1 MKVYG
6 YDLAE
11 IQVFPMIGRVPVNIP
26 NKITISRIILIPLFM
41 FFLLAPL
48 GFGDILIAGYVLP
61 WAHFLGALLFILAA
75 STDWLD
81 GYYARKY
88 NLVTNLGK
96 FLDPLADKLLMT
108 AALIALVELALL
120 PAWIAVIIISRE
132 FAVTGIRLVAAADG
146 QVIAASNLG
155 KWKTVFQIIA
165 VSALMLHNIPF
176 ELIGFPFA
184 SITVWIATILT
195 IISGWDY
202 FVKNKHIVLKS
213 K

>member
-1 MKVYG
+1 M
-6 YDLAE
+6 
-11 IQVFPMIGRVPVNIP
+11 NIP

-41 FFLLAPL
+41 IFLLLPFN
-48 GFGDILIAGYVLP
+48 FGNLVIFEYELPIAHLI
-61 WAHFLGALLFILAA
+61 GAILFIIAA
-75 STDWLD
+75 ATDWLD

-88 NLVTNLGK
+88 NLVTNFGK
-96 FLDPLADKLLMT
+96 FLDPLADKLLLT
-108 AALIALVELALL
+108 AALIALVELQFLA
-120 PAWIAVIIISRE
+120 AWIAIVIISRE

-146 QVIAASNLG
+146 QVIAASKLG

-176 ELIGFPFA
+176 QIIGFPFA
-184 SITVWIATILT
+184 TIMVWIATILT
-195 IISGWDY
+195 IVSGWDY

>member
-1 MKVYG
+1 
-6 YDLAE
+6 
-11 IQVFPMIGRVPVNIP
+11 MIGSVSVNVP
-26 NKITISRIILIPLFM
+26 NKITISRIFLIPLFM
-41 FFLLAPL
+41 IFLLAPIDL
-48 GFGDILIAGYVLP
+48 GKLLIVGYELP
-61 WAHFLGALLFILAA
+61 IAHLIGALLFILAA

-88 NLVTNLGK
+88 NLVTNFGK

-108 AALIALVELALL
+108 AALIALVQLMFL
-120 PAWIAVIIISRE
+120 PAWIAILIISRE

-146 QVIAASNLG
+146 LVIAASNLG

-165 VSALMLHNIPF
+165 VSALMLHNLPF
-176 ELIGFPFA
+176 EIINFPFA

-202 FVKNKHIVLKS
+202 FVKNKHIVLRS

>member
-1 MKVYG
+1 MIVYSKIRG
-6 YDLAE
+6 RYLC
-11 IQVFPMIGRVPVNIP
+11 FLIGRVHVNIP

-41 FFLLAPL
+41 IFFLTPIDL
-48 GFGDILIAGYVLP
+48 GSLNILNHELP
-61 WAHFLGALLFILAA
+61 TAHFLGAILFIVAA

-88 NLVTNLGK
+88 NLVTNFGK

-108 AALIALVELALL
+108 AALIALVELLLL
-120 PAWIAVIIISRE
+120 PAWIAILILSRE

-146 QVIAASNLG
+146 QVIAASKLG

-165 VSALMLHNIPF
+165 VSALMLHNLPF
-176 ELIGFPFA
+176 EIIGFPFA
-184 SITVWIATILT
+184 TIALWIATILT

-202 FVKNKHIVLKS
+202 FVKNKHIVMKS

>member
-1 MKVYG
+1 
-6 YDLAE
+6 
-11 IQVFPMIGRVPVNIP
+11 MI
-26 NKITISRIILIPLFM
+26 
-41 FFLLAPL
+41 FLLAPL
-48 GFGDILIAGYVLP
+48 NFGLLSFAGHELP
-61 WAHFLGALLFILAA
+61 VAHLVGALLFILAA

-88 NLVTNLGK
+88 NLVTNFGK

-108 AALIALVELALL
+108 AALIALVELMLL
-120 PAWIAVIIISRE
+120 PAWIAILIISRE

-165 VSALMLHNIPF
+165 VSALMLHNLPFEIVGIPF
-176 ELIGFPFA
+176 A
-184 SITVWIATILT
+184 TITVWIATVLT

>member
-1 MKVYG
+1 M
-6 YDLAE
+6 
-11 IQVFPMIGRVPVNIP
+11 NIP
-26 NKITISRIILIPLFM
+26 NKITMSRIILIPLFM
-41 FFLLAPL
+41 IFLLAPIDL
-48 GFGDILIAGYVLP
+48 GILTIAGHHLP
-61 WAHFLGALLFILAA
+61 VSHLVGALLFILAA

-88 NLVTNLGK
+88 NLVTNFGK
-96 FLDPLADKLLMT
+96 FIDPLADKLLMT
-108 AALIALVELALL
+108 AALISLVELMLL
-120 PAWIAVIIISRE
+120 PAWIAILIISRE

-165 VSALMLHNIPF
+165 VSALMLHNMPFEIVGIPF
-176 ELIGFPFA
+176 A
-184 SITVWIATILT
+184 TITVWIATILT
-195 IISGWDY
+195 IVSGWDY

>member
-1 MKVYG
+1 M
-6 YDLAE
+6 
-11 IQVFPMIGRVPVNIP
+11 NIP

-48 GFGDILIAGYVLP
+48 NFGDLLIVGHELP
-61 WAHFLGALLFILAA
+61 WAHLLGALLFILAA

-88 NLVTNLGK
+88 NLVTNFGK
-96 FLDPLADKLLMT
+96 FIDPLADKLLMT
-108 AALIALVELALL
+108 AALIALVQLGLL
-120 PAWIAVIIISRE
+120 YAWIAIIIISRE

-165 VSALMLHNIPF
+165 VSALMLHNLPF
-176 ELIGFPFA
+176 AIIGFPFA
-184 SITVWIATILT
+184 TITVWIATILT
-195 IISGWDY
+195 IVSGWDY
-202 FVKNKHIVLKS
+202 FVKNKHIILKS